1 MESLAGLESQCAK
14 RSSGFGEID
23 DDGSSDDTGSE
34 SVSNDGSSDSDDA
47 GSMHSASSDARHN
60 LDYLC
65 DIEGKL
71 LSELL
76 VAS

>member
-1 MESLAGLESQCAK
+1 MLNVVVDFV
-14 RSSGFGEID
+14 RSMID
-23 DDGSSDDTGSE
+23 DNDSSDGVGSE
-34 SVSNDGSSDSDDA
+34 GASDDGSSDSDDA
-47 GSMHSASSDARHN
+47 DDDAGSMHSAKSDARYD

-65 DIEGKL
+65 DVEGKL